1 MLKAIVSFMLGLIGG
16 YYASRAWWETA

>member
-1 MLKAIVSFMLGLIGG
+1 MFKALATFVLGLLGG

>member
-1 MLKAIVSFMLGLIGG
+1 VLKALVTFLLGLLGG